1 MIIRDKATQ
10 ESKGSAFV
18 WYTTRAQAERA
29 ILEFNLRHVLP
40 DATGQHDRP
49 LVVRRAKSRSKGLG
63 GPSTSIHPAMAML
76 TQVGELG
83 SGSLVSF
90 QHQHRSSHGHTRELN
105 LISRTSSTRL
115 DLAHMHYSR
124 RAH

>member
-40 DATGQHDRP
+40 DPTGQHDRP
-49 LVVRRAKSRSKGLG
+49 LVVRRAKSRAKGLG
-63 GPSTSIHPAMAML
+63 GGSPTTGSIHPSIAML
-76 TQVGELG
+76 TQVC
-83 SGSLVSF
+83 LV
-90 QHQHRSSHGHTRELN
+90 
-105 LISRTSSTRL
+105 
-115 DLAHMHYSR
+115 
-124 RAH
+124 